1 MKITPLSRSHQLI
14 KWVRASLFLSF
25 FAILALL
32 LLFGGGY
39 MYIKILGEPQ
49 VAVPQS
55 TLYFAANG
63 DVIGESHAGEKRY
76 WIPLDEVSPF
86 LLQSTLAIEDKK
98 FYEHSGFDFKRI
110 GGAIIADLK
119 AMSKVQ
125 GASTITQQYARNL
138 YLSHDKTWKRKL
150 AEAAYTA
157 RLELNFSKEEILEGY
172 VNTIYYG
179 HGAYGVESASQ
190 FYFGKKASE
199 LTLAEASMLAGIPK
213 GPSIYS
219 PVQSMENAKKRQGV
233 ILQEL
238 VRDGVITEQEKQRA
252 ASEPIQLVAKHPHT
266 DVEQAPYFRHA
277 VQRVLASELHLDEQT
292 IALGGLRV
300 YTTLN
305 PKHQKIAE
313 QAIQRV
319 IPKDSN
325 IQPAFISISP
335 KTHYVTA
342 LAGGKDFQESSYN
355 RAVQA
360 IRQPGS
366 TFKPFLYY
374 AALENGFTPATM
386 LTSETTSFRFDNGRS
401 VYKPSNFN
409 HQYAD
414 KKITMAQALAVS
426 DNIYAVKTHLFLKPQ
441 TLIKTAEKL
450 GISTSLHPVPSLAL
464 GTSGVRVLDMVN
476 AYATIANGGQYEKPV
491 FITRVENAQGEVIY
505 EHQANGE
512 KRLDKRNTAVLT
524 QMMTGMF
531 DESLN
536 SRAHVTGASIA
547 PKMTRAYAG
556 KSGSTNTDY
565 WMIGFTPQLTAG
577 VWTGYD
583 DGRKITAAD
592 DQSLAKKIWIHFME
606 EAHKGKKA
614 KKFSK
619 PKGVVAVN
627 VNPENGKI
635 ASPYCPTTREM
646 YFVKG
651 TEPEEYCTEHL
662 PKKKKQKEP
671 KESWFDKLFP
681 F

>member
-1 MKITPLSRSHQLI
+1 MKITTLSRFHQTV

-25 FAILALL
+25 FAVIILL
-32 LLFGGGY
+32 LLFSAGY
-39 MYIKILGEPQ
+39 MYFKILGEPEI
-49 VAVPQS
+49 VVPQS

-63 DVIGESHAGEKRY
+63 EVIGESHAGEKRY
-76 WIPLDEVSPF
+76 WVPLDEVSPF

-98 FYEHSGFDFKRI
+98 FYKHNGFDFKRI
-110 GGAIIADLK
+110 GGAIVADLK

-150 AEAAYTA
+150 SEAAYTI
-157 RLELNFSKEEILEGY
+157 RLELNFSKEKILEGY

-179 HGAYGVESASQ
+179 HGSYGIESASQ
-190 FYFGKKASE
+190 FYFGKKASD

-213 GPSIYS
+213 GPSVYS
-219 PVQSMENAKKRQGV
+219 PVKSMDNAKKRQGI

-238 VRDGVITEQEKQRA
+238 TKDGIITEKEKQRA
-252 ASEPIQLVAKHPHT
+252 ESEPLRLVAKHPHA
-266 DVEQAPYFRHA
+266 DVEQAPYFRDA
-277 VQRVLASELHLDEQT
+277 VQRVLASELNIDEQT

-305 PKHQKIAE
+305 PTHQKVAE
-313 QAIQRV
+313 QTIQEV
-319 IPKDSN
+319 IPDDSN
-325 IQPAFISISP
+325 IQPALVSIAP

-342 LAGGKDFQESSYN
+342 LAGGKDFEQSSYN

-374 AALENGFTPATM
+374 AALKNGFTQATM
-386 LTSETTSFRFDNGRS
+386 LTSEPTSFQFDEGRN
-401 VYKPSNFN
+401 VYAPSNFN

-414 KKITMAQALAVS
+414 KEMTMAQAIAVS
-426 DNIYAVKTHLFLKPQ
+426 DNIYAVKTHLFLKPE
-441 TLIKTAEKL
+441 TLIKTAKEF
-450 GISTSLHPVPSLAL
+450 GILTPLKPVPSLAL

-491 FITRVENAQGEVIY
+491 FITRVENAHGEVIY
-505 EHQANGE
+505 EHQPSHTE
-512 KRLDKRNTAVLT
+512 RLDHKKTAVLT

-531 DESLN
+531 DEKLN
-536 SRAHVTGASIA
+536 SQAHVTGESLA
-547 PKMTRAYAG
+547 PKMTRPYAG

-583 DGRKITAAD
+583 DGRKITVGAD
-592 DQSLAKKIWIHFME
+592 RSLAKKIWIEFME
-606 EAHKGKKA
+606 KAHKGKKA

-619 PKGVVAVN
+619 PDGVIAVN

-635 ASPYCPTTREM
+635 ASEYCPITREM

-662 PKKKKQKEP
+662 PKKKKQQEK
-671 KESWFDKLFP
+671 KESWFDRIFP